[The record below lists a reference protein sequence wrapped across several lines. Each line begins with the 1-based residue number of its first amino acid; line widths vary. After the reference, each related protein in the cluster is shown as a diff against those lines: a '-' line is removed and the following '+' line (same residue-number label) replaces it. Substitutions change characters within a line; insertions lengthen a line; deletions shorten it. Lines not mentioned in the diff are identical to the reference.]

1 MDIRSLYNVNSS
13 VVEEQLRSLQ
23 AAGKTSTTLEG
34 SEGFLEFWM

>member
-23 AAGKTSTTLEG
+23 AAGKQALV
-34 SEGFLEFWM
+34 